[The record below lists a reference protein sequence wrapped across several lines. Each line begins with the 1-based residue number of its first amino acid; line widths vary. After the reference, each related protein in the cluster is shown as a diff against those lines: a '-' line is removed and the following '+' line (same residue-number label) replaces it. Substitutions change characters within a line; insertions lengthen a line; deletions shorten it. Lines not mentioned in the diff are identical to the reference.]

1 MNYFTQTH
9 DFIIHFL
16 VIFLSAIVAF
26 LVVGVVMK
34 LDKKDKFPSSLYI
47 FLLFGTGILSF
58 LFINNLVSNYIHG
71 SLREIYVYPHQGAYY
86 LTVLNDVEYSRGR
99 GGGLAFEQYLE
110 TYELPTGKF
119 LSTKK
124 MDDLKVE
131 THFRIYWNGGVR
143 AWAFSPRKGL
153 RLTELPTLKILAT
166 QKEIVEMDPELHGT
180 LRLNPNGS
188 VYDPL
193 HNAMILQSVKGKLF
207 VLDDQLHLQS
217 VARVPDFSAYLY
229 KKQIWRFK
237 KHWSFT
243 RVKNQNAR
251 FVHFKGTPVSKT
263 SPALLKPYFIPEFNL
278 KRQKKSRVWVVHQST
293 LYKNKQILLSYLDRN
308 GQEINRINVSKLLNN
323 KRIIKVLGVYSQKDS
338 SFIFIGIGRAKF
350 WAKVLLF
357 SLYALNVDN
366 KTGRLIKKITYY
378 E

>member
-9 DFIIHFL
+9 DFIVHFL

-34 LDKKDKFPSSLYI
+34 LDKKDRFPSSLYV

-71 SLREIYVYPHQGAYY
+71 FLREIYVYPHQGAYY
-86 LTVLNDVEYSRGR
+86 LTVLNDVQYSRGR
-99 GGGLAFEQYLE
+99 SAGLAYEQYLE
-110 TYELPTGKF
+110 TYELTTGKCIG
-119 LSTKK
+119 TKK

-143 AWAFSPRKGL
+143 AWAFSSRKGL

-166 QKEIVEMDPELHGT
+166 KQEIVEMNPDLHGT
-180 LRLNPNGS
+180 LKLNPNGS

-193 HNAMILQSVKGKLF
+193 HNAMILQSAKGKLF
-207 VLDDQLHLQS
+207 VLDDQLHLRS
-217 VARVPDFSAYLY
+217 VKGVPDFSAYLY
-229 KKQIWRFK
+229 KKQIWQFK
-237 KHWSFT
+237 KQWRFSY
-243 RVKNQNAR
+243 VKNQNAR
-251 FVHFKGTPVSKT
+251 FVHVKGTPVSKT

-278 KRQKKSRVWVVHQST
+278 KRQKKSRVWVAHQSA
-293 LYKNKQILLSYLDRN
+293 LYKDKQILLSYLDRN

-323 KRIIKVLGVYSQKDS
+323 KRIIKILGIYSLKDS
-338 SFIFIGIGRAKF
+338 AYVFVGIGRVKF
-350 WAKVLLF
+350 WDEVLMF